1 MCGNIGKEMVEMLKP
16 FNCKILVNDIVN
28 YAEFYLKHNIQAVSK
43 KELLSNAE
51 LVTLHVPL
59 DDSTIGMIGKE
70 ELNLMKRESVL
81 INTARGR
88 VKEKNIRRDNRIALS
103 IYDQE
108 NPYNMVTIR
117 GKVTELTEEGAD
129 EHIDKL
135 AKKYFGFDK
144 YPNRSP
150 GERRIILKIQPEKIF
165 HMQPPQ

>member
-1 MCGNIGKEMVEMLKP
+1 MSQTTITPEIAKLFQGKN
-16 FNCKILVNDIVN
+16 F
-28 YAEFYLKHNIQAVSK
+28 ASF
-43 KELLSNAE
+43 
-51 LVTLHVPL
+51 VTLMNDGSPHVAPTWVDL
-59 DDSTIGMIGKE
+59 DGNTI
-70 ELNLMKRESVL
+70 L

-135 AKKYFGFDK
+135 AKKYFGLDK

-165 HMQPPQ
+165 HMQPTQ

>member
-1 MCGNIGKEMVEMLKP
+1 MSQTTITHEIAKLFQGKNFASFATLMNDGSPHVAPTWVDLDGN
-16 FNCKILVNDIVN
+16 
-28 YAEFYLKHNIQAVSK
+28 
-43 KELLSNAE
+43 
-51 LVTLHVPL
+51 
-59 DDSTIGMIGKE
+59 TI
-70 ELNLMKRESVL
+70 L
-81 INTARGR
+81 INTAGGR

-117 GKVTELTEEGAD
+117 GKVTDLTEEGAD

-135 AKKYFGFDK
+135 AKKYFGLDK

-150 GERRIILKIQPEKIF
+150 GEQRIILKIQPEKIF

>member
-1 MCGNIGKEMVEMLKP
+1 MSQTTITPEIAKLFQGKNFASFSTLMNNGSPHVAPTWFDLDGN
-16 FNCKILVNDIVN
+16 
-28 YAEFYLKHNIQAVSK
+28 
-43 KELLSNAE
+43 
-51 LVTLHVPL
+51 
-59 DDSTIGMIGKE
+59 TI
-70 ELNLMKRESVL
+70 L
-81 INTARGR
+81 INTAGGR

-135 AKKYFGFDK
+135 AKKYFGLDK

-150 GERRIILKIQPEKIF
+150 GEQRIILKIQPEKIF

>member
-1 MCGNIGKEMVEMLKP
+1 MSQTTITPEIAKLFQGKN
-16 FNCKILVNDIVN
+16 F
-28 YAEFYLKHNIQAVSK
+28 ASF
-43 KELLSNAE
+43 
-51 LVTLHVPL
+51 VTLMNDGSPHVAPTWVDL
-59 DDSTIGMIGKE
+59 DGNTI
-70 ELNLMKRESVL
+70 L
-81 INTARGR
+81 INTAEGR

-135 AKKYFGFDK
+135 AKKYFGLDK